1 MITDDVAKELH
12 DRATRG
18 MALSAA
24 EQAEL
29 DAWYARQDAEESA
42 RLSRTHSPDS
52 LAALRAQ
59 VAEAIS
65 ELWAVTQ
72 RVQAQSVENE
82 SVRREIAELQRQLA
96 DKMTSKMTSQPT

>member
-42 RLSRTHSPDS
+42 RLTRTHAPDS

-59 VAEAIS
+59 VDEAIS
-65 ELWAVTQ
+65 ELWVVTQ
-72 RVQAQSVENE
+72 QVQALSAENE
-82 SVRREIAELQRQLA
+82 SVRREVAELQRQLP
-96 DKMTSKMTSQPT
+96 DKVTSQPT